1 MNTTKEEY
9 IPKTISQKQQ
19 LFLRYFTAVLID
31 LTVLNF
37 FAEYW
42 DRVTVTSFGISL
54 LVAVVLQILL
64 KLSIALE
71 HHIGQYFASDTSVK
85 MKIYRI
91 LSAWTILFVSK
102 LVILGALQFIFSDA
116 IVFAGAYHGVVA
128 FLVVVIAMLLAEY
141 LVARIYRALA

>member
-1 MNTTKEEY
+1 MNTTKEDY
-9 IPKTISQKQQ
+9 IPKTVSQKQQ
-19 LFLRYFTAVLID
+19 LFLRYFTAILID

-42 DRVTVTSFGISL
+42 DRVTVTSFGVSL

-71 HHIGQYFASDTSVK
+71 HHIGQHFASECSLK
-85 MKIYRI
+85 IKIYHI
-91 LSAWTILFVSK
+91 LSAWVILFVSK
-102 LVILGALQFIFSDA
+102 LVILGVLQFIFSDV

-128 FLVVVIAMLLAEY
+128 F
-141 LVARIYRALA
+141 

>member
-1 MNTTKEEY
+1 MSTSKEDY
-9 IPKTISQKQQ
+9 IPKTISQKQL
-19 LFLRYFTAVLID
+19 LFLRYFTAILID

-54 LVAVVLQILL
+54 LVAIVLQILL

-71 HHIGQYFASDTSVK
+71 HRIGQYFSSDSSLK

-102 LVILGALQFIFSDA
+102 LVILGVLQFIFSDA
-116 IVFAGAYHGVVA
+116 IVFAGAHHGVVA

-141 LVARIYRALA
+141 LVARLYRSLA